1 MYIYI
6 YINTYVYFFSFPP
19 FISRFLFST
28 VSAPI
33 YDLNCSTL
41 QTARSLQP
49 QKHARCVWPRCGA
62 LLSLSPRHRSFP
74 NLMFFSSLPEKR
86 ESFPRFSPPPPFISH
101 RSSHAKDSTV
111 FLIFSISF
119 IFPFSE
125 SLDLKEEKKIVAKSF
140 PSFFFS
146 KFFLT
151 QISIFPI
158 QIGIFLI
165 AQIQQRSIPYIIM

>member
-1 MYIYI
+1 MYIFFPFPPLY
-6 YINTYVYFFSFPP
+6 FSFPL
-19 FISRFLFST
+19 FHRLRSDLRFKL
-28 VSAPI
+28 
-33 YDLNCSTL
+33 L

-62 LLSLSPRHRSFP
+62 LLSLSPRHRERRLVVPELNVLFIASWKTRK
-74 NLMFFSSLPEKR
+74 FSSLLTP
-86 ESFPRFSPPPPFISH
+86 SFISH
-101 RSSHAKDSTV
+101 RPNHAKDSTV

-165 AQIQQRSIPYIIM
+165 IQIQQRSII

>member
-6 YINTYVYFFSFPP
+6 YIYKYVCIFFFLPSP

-62 LLSLSPRHRSFP
+62 LLSLSPRHRERRLVVPELNVLFIASWKTRK
-74 NLMFFSSLPEKR
+74 FFSLLTPSSLHLASIQSR
-86 ESFPRFSPPPPFISH
+86 QRFDSFSYLFH
-101 RSSHAKDSTV
+101 
-111 FLIFSISF
+111 LIYF
-119 IFPFSE
+119 
-125 SLDLKEEKKIVAKSF
+125 
-140 PSFFFS
+140 SFFRILGLERRKENRCQIVSFLL
-146 KFFLT
+146 FF
-151 QISIFPI
+151 
-158 QIGIFLI
+158 
-165 AQIQQRSIPYIIM
+165 

>member
-1 MYIYI
+1 MYI
-6 YINTYVYFFSFPP
+6 FFPSPPP

-49 QKHARCVWPRCGA
+49 QKHARCVCGQDVVHYFLFHLA
-62 LLSLSPRHRSFP
+62 IANADWSFP

-101 RSSHAKDSTV
+101 RSNHAKDSTV

>member
-62 LLSLSPRHRSFP
+62 LLSLSPRHRERRLVVPELNVLFIASWKTRK
-74 NLMFFSSLPEKR
+74 FSSLLTP
-86 ESFPRFSPPPPFISH
+86 SFISH
-101 RSSHAKDSTV
+101 RSNHAKDSTV
-111 FLIFSISF
+111 L
-119 IFPFSE
+119 
-125 SLDLKEEKKIVAKSF
+125 SF
-140 PSFFFS
+140 PSHL
-146 KFFLT
+146 FFL
-151 QISIFPI
+151 FPNPWTWKKKRKSLPNR
-158 QIGIFLI
+158 FLPSFFLNFSW
-165 AQIQQRSIPYIIM
+165 RKFPYFQFKLVFFWSHRFNSDRFFI